1 MFIRCKFPIFR
12 YKKFLEIRTHRTNE
26 NRLHLSCDLR
36 ANVNQPLSRNNC
48 NPLVFVINYLRCKF
62 MRARILIKQIG
73 LCVMFQFLQFAFS
86 PIAAGYRFIPDCWL
100 KLLERILISFRLK
113 LTPKRWNLNYH
124 IPREEKLLCIG
135 NWFKYY
141 RTLYHR
147 LLSFFLLS
155 YSIWYNYIIIIIC
168 YNILYYNIIKNMI

>member
-155 YSIWYNYIIIIIC
+155 YSIWCNNIIIIIC